1 MPSGQKL
8 HKAGPLTIALFYY
21 NLRGDPSGHSD
32 YTTDTQHNGSDS
44 SSDCGSNTSGDE
56 YIIAEGHATEAC
68 AAEAH
73 AAEACAAEAC
83 AAKVHAAEAHAAEA
97 HAAKVHVAEVHAAK
111 ALAADFEEYSDK
123 EDAADEEGGLCV
135 SDKGC
140 ASPFYDKCPL
150 FNSLRAQGR
159 IFC

>member
-8 HKAGPLTIALFYY
+8 HKAGPLTVALFYS
-21 NLRGDPSGHSD
+21 NLRGDPSVDSD
-32 YTTDTQHNGSDS
+32 YTTDTQHNSSDS

-56 YIIAEGHATEAC
+56 YIIAEGHATEAR

-73 AAEACAAEAC
+73 AAEACAAKVHAAKAHTAEAC
-83 AAKVHAAEAHAAEA
+83 AAKVC
-97 HAAKVHVAEVHAAK
+97 VAEVRAAK
-111 ALAADFEEYSDK
+111 ALAADFEGCSDK
-123 EDAADEEGGLCV
+123 EDAADEEGGLRV

-140 ASPFYDKCPL
+140 ASPFYDKWPL
-150 FNSLRAQGR
+150 FNSLHAQGR